1 MERRL
6 LAELQSSSSSDDQL
20 KELYGRVS
28 DLRAH
33 VILNYLAVLKI
44 TKKHDKQSPN
54 NPIREQALSR
64 RRWPLHACTYPVCP
78 QPACACAQLRLA
90 SRDQLGSP

>member
-6 LAELQSSSSSDDQL
+6 LAELQSSSSSSSNSSDDQL

-64 RRWPLHACTYPVCP
+64 PPVAVARMHGPSLPTACMCMR
-78 QPACACAQLRLA
+78 PAPTRV
-90 SRDQLGSP
+90 S

>member
-6 LAELQSSSSSDDQL
+6 LAELQSTTTSSSGDEQL
-20 KELYGRVS
+20 KELYSRVS

-44 TKKHDKQSPN
+44 AKKHDKQSPN

-64 RRWPLHACTYPVCP
+64 PLVLLLLPPLGRRLQWQGPRRACPP
-78 QPACACAQLRLA
+78 
-90 SRDQLGSP
+90 S